1 MSEQNPR
8 AHIEDEDNRTVFQ
21 PGPRP
26 GDADSTVIAG
36 LHVPEPADDRTVI
49 RPGANLRRPGS
60 PGPARRPELG
70 GAPPPRPS
78 TIQSSGLEAA
88 NENPLLRA
96 AAPLLLLL
104 GRLRTSLL
112 RATDSSLVTQIGAGI
127 EACERDL
134 QSSDVP
140 AADVRTVKFIL
151 CVTADEVLAN
161 LPRGDHDPT
170 QQSGLLTRFFGESDG
185 GRKFLE
191 ELDRAREN
199 PADRYFELELFH
211 ACLELCFQGGHM
223 SVLGGPATLQDLRQ
237 DLHERLRQARP
248 ARSQP
253 LSPRW
258 EGQPLPGRAAQIRV
272 PLWAASSFVALALFG
287 IFVGLRVTLGS
298 RAEAVA
304 TTLLD
309 LGPPAR
315 IEIREQPVAQP
326 QPPPQ
331 SAAQAS
337 QLEHIRKVLA
347 PGIAS
352 GALGVKA
359 TPNQILLQIPE
370 EALFQPGK
378 ASLLEDARPLVMLVG
393 YALDAEKGPV
403 KVLGHVESSSVV
415 GTRFASGFELSEE
428 RARSVASILA
438 KSLSDPS
445 RVTAEGKGADA
456 PIASDETPEGRVKA
470 ARIDVVIPR
479 SD

>member
-8 AHIEDEDNRTVFQ
+8 ARIEDEDDRTLFLPGPQ
-21 PGPRP
+21 PG
-26 GDADSTVIAG
+26 GDETTVVAG
-36 LHVPEPADDRTVI
+36 LHAPEPADDRTII

-70 GAPPPRPS
+70 APPPPRQS
-78 TIQSSGLEAA
+78 TVQSSDLEAA

-112 RATDSSLVTQIGAGI
+112 RATDSSLVPQIAAGI
-127 EACERDL
+127 ETCEREL
-134 QSSDVP
+134 QAADIP
-140 AADVRTVKFIL
+140 AEDVRTVKFIL

-170 QQSGLLTRFFGESDG
+170 QQSGLLTRFFGEGDG
-185 GRKFLE
+185 GRKFLDS
-191 ELDRAREN
+191 LDRAREN
-199 PADRYFELELFH
+199 PVEHYFELELFH

-223 SVLGGPATLQDLRQ
+223 SVLGGPATLKDLRQ

-248 ARSQP
+248 ARSLP

-258 EGQPLPGRAAQIRV
+258 EGQPLPGQAAHVRV
-272 PLWAASSFVALALFG
+272 PLWAAASFVALALFG
-287 IFVGLRVTLGS
+287 IFIGLRVSLGG

-304 TTLLD
+304 TALLD

-315 IEIREQPVAQP
+315 IEIRKEPVAPP
-326 QPPPQ
+326 QPPQP

-337 QLEHIRKVLA
+337 QLEHIRKVLE
-347 PGIAS
+347 PSIAS
-352 GALGVKA
+352 GALAVVA
-359 TPNQILLQIPE
+359 TPNQILVQIPE
-370 EALFQPGK
+370 KALFLPGR
-378 ASLLEDARPLVMLVG
+378 ASVLDDARPLVMLVG
-393 YALDAEKGPV
+393 YALDVEKGPV

-415 GTRFASGFELSEE
+415 GTRFATGFELSEE
-428 RARSVASILA
+428 RARSVASLLA
-438 KSLSDPS
+438 GSLSDPS
-445 RVTAEGKGADA
+445 RVSAEGRGADA
-456 PIASDETPEGRVKA
+456 PVAFDDGPDARGSK
-470 ARIDVVIPR
+470 ARIDIVIPR